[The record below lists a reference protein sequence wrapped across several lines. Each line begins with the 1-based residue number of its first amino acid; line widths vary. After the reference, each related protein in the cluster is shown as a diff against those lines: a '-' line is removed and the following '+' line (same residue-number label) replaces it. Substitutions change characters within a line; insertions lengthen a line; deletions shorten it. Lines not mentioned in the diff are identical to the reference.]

1 MGHNIRKTK
10 KTLMKNL
17 LKVTSYTLATAFVFV
32 ISQFSV
38 LAAANTSND
47 SSLSGAQVIGGV
59 AVLVAA
65 ILIPTMRSA
74 RKANA
79 NS

>member
-1 MGHNIRKTK
+1 
-10 KTLMKNL
+10 MKNL
-17 LKVTSYTLATAFVFV
+17 LKVTSYTLATAFVLV

-38 LAAANTSND
+38 LAAANTSNA